1 MEPPPS
7 TPRSDGSAAPSVA
20 PGALEIG
27 GGDGDPSVEGAI
39 EEHARRQLH
48 PLPPGL
54 VELYGLLA
62 VLFVL
67 VPEWMAGGALLGLRL
82 GSRNEADLPMAS
94 SAWQRLPELRLATLN
109 LAQLRLL
116 ARQEGISGYA
126 RLEREALSQRLLARL
141 RRHRDATK
149 TL

>member
-7 TPRSDGSAAPSVA
+7 TPQSAGSAAP
-20 PGALEIG
+20 PPPPW
-27 GGDGDPSVEGAI
+27 DGDPSMEGAI
-39 EEHARRQLH
+39 EDDARRQRH
-48 PLPPGL
+48 PRPPGL

-82 GSRNEADLPMAS
+82 GRPGDADLPMAS
-94 SAWQRLPELRLATLN
+94 SAWQRLPELRLATLS

-116 ARQEGISGYA
+116 ARREGISGYA

-141 RRHRDATK
+141 RRHRDAAK
-149 TL
+149 SL

>member
-7 TPRSDGSAAPSVA
+7 TPPSAGSAAPS
-20 PGALEIG
+20 PPPW
-27 GGDGDPSVEGAI
+27 DGDPSVEGAI
-39 EEHARRQLH
+39 EADAHRQLH

-82 GSRNEADLPMAS
+82 GRPGDADLPMAS
-94 SAWQRLPELRLATLN
+94 SAWQRLPELRLATLS

-116 ARQEGISGYA
+116 ARREGISGYA

-141 RRHRDATK
+141 RRHRDAAK
-149 TL
+149 SL

>member
-1 MEPPPS
+1 M
-7 TPRSDGSAAPSVA
+7 
-20 PGALEIG
+20 
-27 GGDGDPSVEGAI
+27 EGAI
-39 EEHARRQLH
+39 EDDARRQLH

-82 GSRNEADLPMAS
+82 GRPGDADLPMAS
-94 SAWQRLPELRLATLN
+94 SAWQRLPELRLATLS

-116 ARQEGISGYA
+116 ARREGISGYA

-141 RRHRDATK
+141 RRHRDAAK
-149 TL
+149 SL

>member
-7 TPRSDGSAAPSVA
+7 TPPSAGSAAP
-20 PGALEIG
+20 PPPPPP
-27 GGDGDPSVEGAI
+27 GDGDPSVEGAI
-39 EEHARRQLH
+39 EADAHRQLH

-82 GSRNEADLPMAS
+82 GRPGDADLPMAS
-94 SAWQRLPELRLATLN
+94 SAWQRLPELRLATLS

-116 ARQEGISGYA
+116 ARREGISGYA
-126 RLEREALSQRLLARL
+126 RLEREGLSQRLLARL

>member
-1 MEPPPS
+1 MGPSPSSPRRPEAGGPAPEPGAPGMAGDEDP
-7 TPRSDGSAAPSVA
+7 AAPSLPA
-20 PGALEIG
+20 HD
-27 GGDGDPSVEGAI
+27 DG
-39 EEHARRQLH
+39 RRQLH

-82 GSRNEADLPMAS
+82 GRPSDADLPLTSA
-94 SAWQRLPELRLATLN
+94 AWQRLPELRLATLS
-109 LAQLRLL
+109 LAELRQL
-116 ARQEGISGYA
+116 ARQEGIAGYG
-126 RLEREALSQRLLARL
+126 RMEREPLSQRLLARL
-141 RRHRDATK
+141 RRRHGAAK

>member
-7 TPRSDGSAAPSVA
+7 TPQRAGSAAP
-20 PGALEIG
+20 PPPPW
-27 GGDGDPSVEGAI
+27 DGDPSVEGSI
-39 EEHARRQLH
+39 EDDARRQLH

-82 GSRNEADLPMAS
+82 GRPGDADLPMAS
-94 SAWQRLPELRLATLN
+94 SAWQRLPELRLATLS

-116 ARQEGISGYA
+116 ALREGISGYA
-126 RLEREALSQRLLARL
+126 RLEREALSKRLLARL
-141 RRHRDATK
+141 RRHRDAAK
-149 TL
+149 SL

>member
-7 TPRSDGSAAPSVA
+7 TPPSAGSAAP
-20 PGALEIG
+20 PPPPW
-27 GGDGDPSVEGAI
+27 DGDPSVEGAI
-39 EEHARRQLH
+39 EADAHRQLH

-67 VPEWMAGGALLGLRL
+67 VPEWMASGALLGLRL
-82 GSRNEADLPMAS
+82 GRPGDADLPMAS
-94 SAWQRLPELRLATLN
+94 SAWQRLPELRLATLS

-116 ARQEGISGYA
+116 ARREGISGYA
-126 RLEREALSQRLLARL
+126 RLEREGLSQRLLARL
-141 RRHRDATK
+141 RRHRDAAK
-149 TL
+149 SL